1 MFQLPKK
8 IKNLIEVGVELGE
21 ADDIVFK
28 RNNSKE
34 KNGAVGILTNNLIDR
49 TKYYE
54 EAVVLSLIPF
64 IKNELFV

>member
-1 MFQLPKK
+1 MSPSRNIGGSSHKQQMGK
-8 IKNLIEVGVELGE
+8 E

>member
-1 MFQLPKK
+1 MILFL
-8 IKNLIEVGVELGE
+8 
-21 ADDIVFK
+21 K
-28 RNNSKE
+28 RNDSKK

-64 IKNELFV
+64 IKNELFVLIKTFTNPFLITFYL

>member
-8 IKNLIEVGVELGE
+8 IQKLIDEGFELGE
-21 ADDIVFK
+21 ADDLVFK
-28 RNNSKE
+28 RNESKK

-54 EAVVLSLIPF
+54 EAVILSLIPF
-64 IKNELFV
+64 INKKLLF